1 MMYVPAHNHSS
12 GEDDMLTIGGMHAE
26 QLQAIS
32 PPATTTKTLVRLE
45 RYNTE

>member
-12 GEDDMLTIGGMHAE
+12 GEDDMLTGGMHAE

-32 PPATTTKTLVRLE
+32 PPATTTKRW
-45 RYNTE
+45 